1 MHNIYVLSSMSYTR
15 LVWGIKHL
23 LWIMTDRK
31 LLHVLFIL
39 HIESSSQAVTIL
51 FKIKGECSCGTN
63 IWKKNSLTVCNLFL
77 QGTRTDKSL
86 EIKTW
91 YDLALLYLRMSQ
103 WKDAE
108 LCISKIKAIS
118 PYSPL
123 ACHATGDVSIL
134 L

>member
-1 MHNIYVLSSMSYTR
+1 L
-15 LVWGIKHL
+15 KK
-23 LWIMTDRK
+23 K
-31 LLHVLFIL
+31 LLTVL
-39 HIESSSQAVTIL
+39 
-51 FKIKGECSCGTN
+51 
-63 IWKKNSLTVCNLFL
+63 CNYFL

-91 YDLALLYLRMSQ
+91 YDIALLYLRMSQ

-123 ACHATGDVSIL
+123 TCHAIGDFSSPFYYDCPVLRIL
-134 L
+134 ASCFFCIISKSSSLIHEAT